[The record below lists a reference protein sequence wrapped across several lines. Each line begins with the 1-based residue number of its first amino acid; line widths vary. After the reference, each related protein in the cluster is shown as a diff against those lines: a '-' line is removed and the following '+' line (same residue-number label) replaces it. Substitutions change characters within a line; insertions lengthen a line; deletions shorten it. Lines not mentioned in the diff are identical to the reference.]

1 MIPWSL
7 MIVPAHRNG
16 PSIAPVGRGMPRF
29 FFSLRC
35 PDGSV
40 IDPDGAEFA
49 NPDDA
54 YDAAARTARTL
65 MATDSDPEVDWLRC
79 TFEVADDAGEVVFEL
94 PFSEAV
100 EAAESPKKH

>member
-1 MIPWSL
+1 
-7 MIVPAHRNG
+7 
-16 PSIAPVGRGMPRF
+16 MPRF

-49 NPDDA
+49 NADEA
-54 YDAAARTARTL
+54 YDAAVRTARTL
-65 MATDSDPEVDWLRC
+65 VATDTDTEVDWLRC
-79 TFEVADDAGEVVFEL
+79 VFEVADDAGEVVFEL

-100 EAAESPKKH
+100 QGTDSPSQH

>member
-1 MIPWSL
+1 M
-7 MIVPAHRNG
+7 
-16 PSIAPVGRGMPRF
+16 
-29 FFSLRC
+29 
-35 PDGSV
+35 

-65 MATDSDPEVDWLRC
+65 MATDSDPKVDWLRC
-79 TFEVADDAGEVVFEL
+79 TFEVADNAGEVVFEL

-100 EAAESPKKH
+100 EASETPRRH

>member
-1 MIPWSL
+1 
-7 MIVPAHRNG
+7 
-16 PSIAPVGRGMPRF
+16 MPRY

-49 NPDDA
+49 NAAEA
-54 YDAAARTARTL
+54 YDMAARTARTL
-65 MATDSDPEVDWLRC
+65 VATDTDTEVDGLRC
-79 TFEVADDAGEVVFEL
+79 VFEVADDAGEVVFEL

-100 EAAESPKKH
+100 KAAESPKKH